1 MGGMGGMG
9 GMGRMGTMGT
19 MGRIGGIVGTGR
31 MDRKTPPA
39 YPDRPADPAWRLRT
53 STLLGAFIAAL
64 VLGSDSAL
72 LAVRQLPPRHVDI
85 GFEPSP
91 LSVADAMLALARVTA
106 DDVVYDL
113 GSGDGRIV
121 ILAAQKYGARGVG
134 VELQPG
140 LVQTSRQA
148 ALQAGVAGKVTFVQD
163 DFFQAD
169 ISDATVVTLYLWPSV
184 NDRLEAKLRRE
195 LRPGTRIV
203 SHAFGI
209 GQWNPEATVR
219 AENGRELLLWTVPRR
234 PARTPDVEFV
244 ATPQVVTD
252 AMLRLA
258 GVGSRDV
265 VVDLGSGDGRIVIL
279 AAQKYGARGIGIELD
294 PGLVDISRQVAQQG
308 EVDDKVR
315 FIEGDLFTADLT
327 AATVVT
333 LSLSASVNARLE
345 PKLRQLR
352 PGTRVVSRQF
362 RIGEWVPDQT
372 VRAQDGTD
380 LFLWTVRSR

>member
-1 MGGMGGMG
+1 MG
-9 GMGRMGTMGT
+9 

-31 MDRKTPPA
+31 MDRKPPPA
-39 YPDRPADPAWRLRT
+39 YPACPADPAWRIRP
-53 STLLGAFIAAL
+53 STLLGALVAVLAL
-64 VLGSDSAL
+64 GRDPAL
-72 LAVRQLPPRHVDI
+72 LAVRQLPPRPVDI

-91 LSVADAMLALARVTA
+91 LSVADAMLTLARVTA
-106 DDVVYDL
+106 EDVVYDL

-140 LVQTSRQA
+140 LLQTSRQA
-148 ALQAGVAGKVTFVQD
+148 ALQAGVGDRVTFVQD

-169 ISDATVVTLYLWPSV
+169 ISEATVVTLYLWPSV

-195 LRPGTRIV
+195 LRPGARIV

-209 GQWNPEATVR
+209 GHWNPEATVR

-244 ATPQVVTD
+244 PTPQVVTD

-258 GVGSRDV
+258 GVGSHDV

-294 PGLVDISRQVAQQG
+294 PSLVDISRQVARQG
-308 EVDDKVR
+308 EVADHVS

-345 PKLRQLR
+345 PTLRQLR

-362 RIGEWVPDQT
+362 RIGEWIPDQT
-372 VRAQDGTD
+372 VRAPDGTD
-380 LFLWTVRSR
+380 LFLWTVRPR